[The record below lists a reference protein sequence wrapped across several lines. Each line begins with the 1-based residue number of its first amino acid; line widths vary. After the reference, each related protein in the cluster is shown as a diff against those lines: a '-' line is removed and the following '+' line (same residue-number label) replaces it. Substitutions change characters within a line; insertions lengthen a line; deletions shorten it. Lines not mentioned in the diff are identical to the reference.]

1 MFPEIIEINPTE
13 LCNRA
18 CSFCPRGS
26 GYPNLNQNLS
36 LKDAQ
41 ILFDKVKEFNYNG
54 NFHITGFGEPTLN
67 PNFVKIVEL
76 FRTNKNIKI
85 KMTTNGDFIGKKDFS
100 WFSNFDQIRISI
112 YDGDERYEEVKQLT
126 KNYSMVDIKKQ
137 YENVHSFNNCG
148 GWFPVDDLVDKTCH
162 IPFYRLKIDWNLDV
176 RLCCHDWKVKKVI
189 ANLKNDTLKNIW
201 YESFKEVRQELIQN
215 NRKNISPCNKC
226 NVNGTINVYTKQK
239 SGEKHF
245 EFFKEYYG

>member
-13 LCNRA
+13 LCNRT

-41 ILFDKVKEFNYNG
+41 ILFDKIKEFDYNG

-100 WFSNFDQIRISI
+100 
-112 YDGDERYEEVKQLT
+112 
-126 KNYSMVDIKKQ
+126 
-137 YENVHSFNNCG
+137 
-148 GWFPVDDLVDKTCH
+148 
-162 IPFYRLKIDWNLDV
+162 
-176 RLCCHDWKVKKVI
+176 
-189 ANLKNDTLKNIW
+189 
-201 YESFKEVRQELIQN
+201 
-215 NRKNISPCNKC
+215 
-226 NVNGTINVYTKQK
+226 
-239 SGEKHF
+239 
-245 EFFKEYYG
+245 